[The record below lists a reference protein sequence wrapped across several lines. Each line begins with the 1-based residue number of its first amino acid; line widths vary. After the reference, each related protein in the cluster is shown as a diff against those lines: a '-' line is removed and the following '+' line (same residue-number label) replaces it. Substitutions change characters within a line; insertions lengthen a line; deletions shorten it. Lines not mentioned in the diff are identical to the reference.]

1 MAVDLIANHKTI
13 MAIELVVFDKDGTLT
28 CVHTYWCNM
37 IRFRAEGICLRLNLD
52 PIHVPNLM
60 DAMGVDVETR
70 RIKATR
76 PVGIK
81 KRAIVLHAAVA
92 YLDAIGYGN
101 QTGLVTAIAREV
113 DDMSVQRFDDIVRPI
128 KGLKGLLEALKQR
141 SVTIAIATTDLAH
154 RAELAAAHLG
164 IGKYIDMIIGAD
176 SVPEAKP
183 APAMLNRICGRFG
196 ISPGAA
202 VMVGDADTDIRM
214 GLNAGF
220 KASIA
225 VATGLT
231 EDEILRELT
240 PYRVG
245 SIADIAIRD

>member
-1 MAVDLIANHKTI
+1 MSKDTATRESSSGTPASGLQVIAAEKAAREARKRLIYILLGLGMFTAVLFSPAWPAAVDPAGKVFELTWEGKAA
-13 MAIELVVFDKDGTLT
+13 MALFLLAATWWVTEVV
-28 CVHTYWCNM
+28 
-37 IRFRAEGICLRLNLD
+37 
-52 PIHVPNLM
+52 PI
-60 DAMGVDVETR
+60 GVT
-70 RIKATR
+70 
-76 PVGIK
+76 
-81 KRAIVLHAAVA
+81 
-92 YLDAIGYGN
+92 
-101 QTGLVTAIAREV
+101 
-113 DDMSVQRFDDIVRPI
+113 S
-128 KGLKGLLEALKQR
+128 
-141 SVTIAIATTDLAH
+141 IAIATTDLAH